1 MSHPVSISRFVGLRY
16 LRARRNDRFVS
27 ILSLISIVGIA
38 LGVVTLITVISV
50 MNGFQAELRG
60 RLLSMASHLVIS
72 QSTTTK
78 APWAEIKESLE
89 HNELVV
95 DASRFI
101 EADVIL
107 NRDKNVAPA
116 VMRGVDSAT
125 LIKML
130 SVDGPLNIRQ
140 ERLLDEG
147 GGVVLGRELA
157 SVLGVYTGETVS
169 ILVPEV
175 VAGGAGVVPRRRE
188 LRVMAILQV
197 NVPQYDSTLVLLHE
211 DVAADFLSGIQA
223 DAGLRI
229 MLTDMDEVFD
239 LIPQLQAR
247 YPDLKIESWAS
258 MHQSF
263 FTAIKIEKIVMFVV
277 LLMVI
282 AVAAFNIIA
291 TLAVTVSEKQS
302 DIAILKTLGAT
313 EATIRSIFLVQ
324 GGVIGLLGIG
334 FGVLI
339 GVPLAIFFPEVIAGI
354 ETLFGFKVFSPDM
367 FYISKIPSKL
377 LWGDLLW
384 VVSFAFLTTVLA
396 TWQPARRAAKVEP
409 ARALRYE

>member
-89 HNELVV
+89 HHELVV